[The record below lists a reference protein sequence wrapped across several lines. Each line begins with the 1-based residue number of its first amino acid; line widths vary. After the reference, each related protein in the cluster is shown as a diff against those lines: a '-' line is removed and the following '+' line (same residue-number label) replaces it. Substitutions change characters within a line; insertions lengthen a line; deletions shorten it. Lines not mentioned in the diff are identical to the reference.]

1 MATPGDTLRA
11 QAEVRLKQLE
21 RKVTAHR
28 KVKDDEE
35 ADKAQAEVVAL
46 TSVLK
51 YIDETSDEMIPV
63 RIACSELEVAVAGL
77 RRSCARRTARTR
89 GRTTTGARPSPSE
102 RS

>member
-28 KVKDDEE
+28 KVKDYEGEE
-35 ADKAQAEVVAL
+35 KALKELDAL
-46 TSVLK
+46 EAVMK

-63 RIACSELEVAVAGL
+63 RVICSELEVAVPTCCRTCCSTTRC
-77 RRSCARRTARTR
+77 RRRR
-89 GRTTTGARPSPSE
+89 GINYWW
-102 RS
+102 